1 MANMTGRKDL
11 GIRRLP
17 QSQAIPLQSKS
28 ETRTGNGLQNYNMK
42 KKMSKIMKA
51 KGMIKEA

>member
-11 GIRRLP
+11 GIRRVP

-42 KKMSKIMKA
+42 RKMSKIMKA